1 MSSDKVDTE
10 KSAADFYPGS
20 SSPDPGHGDIIEDHG
35 AESGLQ
41 RRLGTRHITMI
52 ALGSSI
58 GMGLWLGSG
67 TSLIAG
73 GPAAMFIGCR
83 LPCCDSSVVV
93 LQTLLTGAFSL
104 WDRSPRRLDDLGRS
118 SVHR

>member
-1 MSSDKVDTE
+1 MSSEKFDTE
-10 KSAADFYPGS
+10 KSAPDFYPGS
-20 SSPDPGHGDIIEDHG
+20 SSPDPGHGDVIADHG

-67 TSLIAG
+67 TSLIDG

-83 LPCCDSSVVV
+83 LPMLRCLRRVADLADWCLFALGQISSP
-93 LQTLLTGAFSL
+93 A
-104 WDRSPRRLDDLGRS
+104 R
-118 SVHR
+118 